1 MKMRNIIKHQK
12 RVIEEMMLEILDIE
26 IENEVG
32 GEILKRFPIGIYEL

>member
-32 GEILKRFPIGIYEL
+32 EAA